1 MVQVRAIIEGSESA
15 GWGFVSGTSRKLF
28 FYVIFCI
35 FYISFGLFFPF
46 HRLCLESAAALPL
59 FLMLMMRLTVANLY
73 YTLISASNAITS

>member
-28 FYVIFCI
+28 YVIFCI
-35 FYISFGLFFPF
+35 FHISFGLFFPF
-46 HRLCLESAAALPL
+46 HRVFRKCSCSAAV
-59 FLMLMMRLTVANLY
+59 LMLMMRLTVANLY